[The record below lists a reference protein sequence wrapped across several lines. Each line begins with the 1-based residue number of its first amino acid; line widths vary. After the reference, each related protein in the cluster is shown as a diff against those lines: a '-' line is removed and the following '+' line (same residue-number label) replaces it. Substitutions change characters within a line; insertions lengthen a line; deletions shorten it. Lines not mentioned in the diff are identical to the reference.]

1 MIMFSIRCNSRIKLW
16 KKKKGKNPERTS
28 KSKPFTNKYNWEGI
42 NYPSKK
48 MIGKNLRGII

>member
-1 MIMFSIRCNSRIKLW
+1 M
-16 KKKKGKNPERTS
+16 KKKNGKNPERTS